1 MNVTIQTT
9 SATITPSHRMVDVEL
24 NDIEPKDL
32 LDHVDVEDVVKHY
45 NVIDILD
52 EIGID
57 AVKYHFDLI
66 EKEE

>member
-32 LDHVDVEDVVKHY
+32 LDHVSVSDVIRHFDVRAL
-45 NVIDILD
+45 LD
-52 EIGID
+52 EIGIEE
-57 AVKYHFDLI
+57 VKDHFDLI
-66 EKEE
+66 EKE

>member
-9 SATITPSHRMVDVEL
+9 SATITPSHKMVDVEL

-32 LDHVDVEDVVKHY
+32 LDHVSVTDVIRHFDERTLL
-45 NVIDILD
+45 N

-57 AVKYHFDLI
+57 AVKDYFDLI
-66 EKEE
+66 ERE